1 MKEISILLS
10 DFRNALTRGLI
21 PPLEMAKLLNNM
33 NWSLMENWPDIHNG
47 MSDDLDDVS
56 DNLWTAIQAFGA
68 HDE

>member
-1 MKEISILLS
+1 MREIHILIAEFKE
-10 DFRNALTRGLI
+10 ALIRGFI
-21 PPLEMAKLLNNM
+21 PPLEMSILLNKM

-68 HDE
+68 NDE